1 MRSNNGINTWANVF
15 RRKAEQSAVKLN
27 KILNR
32 PLPNPRGKLNVP
44 TCNSPLPNPRAVAD
58 LRGEPLEVG
67 ASDVLI
73 PQVGSG
79 RSGNRPSRDGSR
91 LGTAL

>member
-1 MRSNNGINTWANVF
+1 MRSNNEINTWANVF

-44 TCNSPLPNPRAVAD
+44 NSPLPNPRAVAD

-79 RSGNRPSRDGSR
+79 RLGNKPSRDGSGS
-91 LGTAL
+91 GTAL